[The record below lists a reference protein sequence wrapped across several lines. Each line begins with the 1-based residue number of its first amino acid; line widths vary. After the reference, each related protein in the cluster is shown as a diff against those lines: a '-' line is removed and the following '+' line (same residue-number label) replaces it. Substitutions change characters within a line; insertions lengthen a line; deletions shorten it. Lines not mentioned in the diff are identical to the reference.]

1 MAGQESS
8 VFRSI
13 YRPVAVCCRPAGE
26 VRREPGPRAST
37 HVLLWAAGVL
47 PVTDGLFL
55 QEPRHLQLLADLED
69 CSVFSLL
76 SGKKQYSAPTDFGL
90 CLKVRSPPQP
100 PVHPA
105 SERSHPAGAFG
116 IQTVHPSLGCCFFFK
131 QKHSFTL
138 DVFIHVKILPVS
150 LRCLSPRVTQ
160 TPRGKWDGNSC
171 PGPRWPRLRL
181 WPLELGCSLSLG
193 GGEPPPACR
202 VASRVRVS

>member
-8 VFRSI
+8 VFGSI

-26 VRREPGPRAST
+26 VRREPAPRAST

-90 CLKVRSPPQP
+90 CLKVRSPPSP
-100 PVHPA
+100 PCTLPANVHIPL
-105 SERSHPAGAFG
+105 EP
-116 IQTVHPSLGCCFFFK
+116 LEFK
-131 QKHSFTL
+131 QCILLSAAAFFLNRNIVSHWMYSFT
-138 DVFIHVKILPVS
+138 
-150 LRCLSPRVTQ
+150 
-160 TPRGKWDGNSC
+160 
-171 PGPRWPRLRL
+171 
-181 WPLELGCSLSLG
+181 
-193 GGEPPPACR
+193 
-202 VASRVRVS
+202 